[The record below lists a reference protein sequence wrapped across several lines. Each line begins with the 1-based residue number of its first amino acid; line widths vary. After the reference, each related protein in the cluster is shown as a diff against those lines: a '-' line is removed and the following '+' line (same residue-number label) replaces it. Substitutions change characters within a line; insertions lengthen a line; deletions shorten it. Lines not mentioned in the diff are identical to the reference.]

1 MFHIQMDTL
10 HLPDESAAREVNRH
24 KQSLAHSSSPDLRSQ
39 SPRLELQKKHPL
51 RHPSD
56 CCIGAV
62 RCAVDAACIFERN
75 ALLVFR
81 LPRSLQARS
90 TVYAMSGIR
99 RRPGWLGTCKER
111 GSAQFSRSAA

>member
-51 RHPSD
+51 RHPRRHHHSH
-56 CCIGAV
+56 GK
-62 RCAVDAACIFERN
+62 R
-75 ALLVFR
+75 LL
-81 LPRSLQARS
+81 
-90 TVYAMSGIR
+90 YR
-99 RRPGWLGTCKER
+99 RREVCR
-111 GSAQFSRSAA
+111 